1 MDYLQQKHLPT
12 YSLVSQFGFP
22 LALTDNELVIGVP
35 KEAFV
40 KMLENK
46 TEFLKTAARNIDGR
60 DIFIKVKVQAD
71 GAPAPARPPQ
81 PVTSTPHPASSAPQG
96 QDEED
101 DLRRPAKL
109 SPAPVARQKPPA
121 MTGGDS
127 DEALMVKE
135 AYKLFEGPGSRFI
148 S

>member
-1 MDYLQQKHLPT
+1 MAQ
-12 YSLVSQFGFP
+12 S
-22 LALTDNELVIGVP
+22 
-35 KEAFV
+35 
-40 KMLENK
+40 
-46 TEFLKTAARNIDGR
+46 
-60 DIFIKVKVQAD
+60 
-71 GAPAPARPPQ
+71 
-81 PVTSTPHPASSAPQG
+81 

-109 SPAPVARQKPPA
+109 SPAPAARQKPPA